1 MSLDIRESKREG
13 VDILSLK
20 GRLTVGEASAVRE
33 QCTAVAAAG
42 NVNVILNLEHVEYID
57 STGLG
62 ALVIC
67 FTSLKKAGGALKLVN
82 PNKRNV
88 ELLLLTKL
96 HTIFEVFADEQDAV
110 NSFFPD
116 REIRHF
122 DILKFVQAEKDEPIA

>member
-1 MSLDIRESKREG
+1 MSLDIRESAREG
-13 VDILSLK
+13 VVILSLK

-42 NVNVILNLEHVEYID
+42 NVKVLLNLENVEYID

-116 REIRHF
+116 REIKHF
-122 DILKFVQAEKDEPIA
+122 DILQFVQAEKEDPIT

>member
-1 MSLDIRESKREG
+1 MSLDIRESSREG

-20 GRLTVGEASAVRE
+20 GRLTVGEASSVRE
-33 QCTAVAAAG
+33 KITAVVATG
-42 NVNVILNLEHVEYID
+42 NVNVLLNLEHVEYID

-96 HTIFEVFADEQDAV
+96 HTIFEVFNDEQDAV

-116 REIRHF
+116 REIKHF
-122 DILKFVQAEKDEPIA
+122 DILSFVQAEKDEPIA

>member
-1 MSLDIRESKREG
+1 MSLEIRESSREG
-13 VDILSLK
+13 VVILSLK

-33 QCTAVAAAG
+33 KVSAVAAAG
-42 NVNVILNLEHVEYID
+42 SVNVVLNLEHVEYID

-96 HTIFEVFADEQDAV
+96 HTIFEVFSDEQDAV

-116 REIRHF
+116 REIKRF
-122 DILKFVQAEKDEPIA
+122 DILSFVQQQQEED

>member
-1 MSLDIRESKREG
+1 MALDIAESVRED
-13 VDILSLK
+13 VVILTLK
-20 GRLTVGEASAVRE
+20 GRLTLGESNLVRE
-33 QCTAVAAAG
+33 KIAALSAAG
-42 NVNVILNLEHVEYID
+42 KHNVVVDLGAVDYID

-62 ALVIC
+62 ILVIC

-122 DILKFVQAEKDEPIA
+122 DILQFVQAEKDEPIT

>member
-1 MSLDIRESKREG
+1 MSLDIRESSREG
-13 VDILSLK
+13 VEILTLK
-20 GRLTVGEASAVRE
+20 GRLTVGEASMVRE
-33 QCTAVAAAG
+33 KVSAVSAAG
-42 NVNVILNLEHVEYID
+42 HNNVILNLDHVEYID

-116 REIRHF
+116 RVIRHF
-122 DILKFVQAEKDEPIA
+122 DILQFVQAEKDEPSL

>member
-1 MSLDIRESKREG
+1 MSLDIRESSREG

-20 GRLTVGEASAVRE
+20 GRLTVGEASAVRDKV
-33 QCTAVAAAG
+33 TAVLAAG
-42 NVNVILNLEHVEYID
+42 HANVILNLDHVEYID

-96 HTIFEVFADEQDAV
+96 HTIFEVFSDEQDAV

-116 REIRHF
+116 RVIRHF
-122 DILKFVQAEKDEPIA
+122 DILQFVQSEKDEPAL

>member
-1 MSLDIRESKREG
+1 MSLDIRESSREG
-13 VDILSLK
+13 VEILSLK
-20 GRLTVGEASAVRE
+20 GRLTVGEASSVRE
-33 QCTAVAAAG
+33 KVNEVAAAG
-42 NVNVILNLEHVEYID
+42 HVNVLLNLEHVEYID

-82 PNKRNV
+82 PNKRNI

-116 REIRHF
+116 REIKPF
-122 DILKFVQAEKDEPIA
+122 DILKFVEAEKDDPIV

>member
-1 MSLDIRESKREG
+1 MSLDIRESSREG

-20 GRLTVGEASAVRE
+20 GRLTVGEASSVRE
-33 QCTAVAAAG
+33 KVTAVIATG
-42 NVNVILNLEHVEYID
+42 TVNVLLNLQHVEYID

-67 FTSLKKAGGALKLVN
+67 FTSLKKAGGALKLIN

-122 DILKFVQAEKDEPIA
+122 DILSFVQAEKDEPMA

>member
-1 MSLDIRESKREG
+1 MSLDIRETSREG
-13 VDILSLK
+13 VVILSLK

-33 QCTAVAAAG
+33 KVNAVIAAG
-42 NVNVILNLEHVEYID
+42 SVNVLLNLQQVEYID

-96 HTIFEVFADEQDAV
+96 HTIFEVFNDEQDAV

-116 REIRHF
+116 REIKHF
-122 DILKFVQAEKDEPIA
+122 DILSFVQAEKDEPLA

>member
-1 MSLDIRESKREG
+1 MSLDIRESSRED

-20 GRLTVGEASAVRE
+20 GRLTVGEASSVRE
-33 QCTAVAAAG
+33 KITAVIAAG
-42 NVNVILNLEHVEYID
+42 HVNVLLNLQHVEYID

-116 REIRHF
+116 RVIRHF
-122 DILKFVQAEKDEPIA
+122 DILQFVQAEKDEPAL